1 MNLKFYKEIFKKNPC
16 IVSKC
21 YLLLLAQMSKS
32 SQKKMKKANRWRCSI
47 GIRRGKDGRVKPCL
61 TAWQRAAVHGVVA
74 SEQEKTDHTYVSTR
88 YSTAAKTKTCYY
100 RTVHRSHCRS
110 GSCIQIVSKF
120 VPNFI
125 IFLGKDTEMAYHRR
139 QANLNSVVDPHWF

>member
-1 MNLKFYKEIFKKNPC
+1 MT
-16 IVSKC
+16 
-21 YLLLLAQMSKS
+21 LLD
-32 SQKKMKKANRWRCSI
+32 
-47 GIRRGKDGRVKPCL
+47 IRRGKDGRVKPCL

-88 YSTAAKTKTCYY
+88 YSTSAKTKTCYY
-100 RTVHRSHCRS
+100 RNVHRSQTYLQCQLINIFFFIRS